1 MLEKCKNMQEM
12 LENSRNC
19 SETKGNDRKCQTMHE
34 NKLLLLE
41 NVRAFLTQ
49 FIVHK
54 SKIFW

>member
-41 NVRAFLTQ
+41 NAGAFSTQ